1 MVNILFNNME
11 ALKYM
16 NRKKVKIGLGATIV
30 FVMILFSSF
39 QGLAVPEQTQKEM
52 VEVSIY
58 NFEQNTIRHQAIE
71 FEKFISLFQ
80 PLDADKETS
89 FYSSS
94 QAKINQLYEIGLLTE
109 SEFRYL
115 ENQLQIVSMKGLV
128 SGVESKGVIFDLLN
142 IFNGFGFAIKG
153 EKIRS
158 FINLPILQFPFLN
171 TNLTALFTG
180 FNSFEGNGF
189 IFTLGANGFRYIYTY
204 DRDEYDFPY
213 FSPIKGWFIGYTGI
227 LMEATVSD
235 IVGEEY
241 EGTYIIGFGM
251 NVMTLWSNR

>member
-1 MVNILFNNME
+1 
-11 ALKYM
+11 M
-16 NRKKVKIGLGATIV
+16 NKKNTKIGLGATIV

-39 QGLAVPEQTQKEM
+39 HGVAIPSQTQKEL

-58 NFEQNTIRHQAIE
+58 DFEQKTIRHQTIE
-71 FEKFISLFQ
+71 FEKFISLFE
-80 PLDADKETS
+80 PLETGGEKT
-89 FYSSS
+89 FHSSS
-94 QAKINQLYEIGLLTE
+94 QVKINQLYEMELLTE
-109 SEFRYL
+109 IEYQYL
-115 ENQLQIVSMKGLV
+115 KDQLQILSMKEIV
-128 SGVESKGVIFDLLN
+128 SGVESKGIIFDLLN

-204 DRDEYDFPY
+204 DKDAYDFPY
-213 FSPIKGWFIGYTGI
+213 FSPVKGWFIGYTGI
-227 LMEATVSD
+227 LLEAAVSD
-235 IVGEEY
+235 AVGEEY

-251 NVMTLWSNR
+251 NVMTLWNKL